1 VSDETPSVKIDEQPV
16 KVRVE
21 ESPARLVKTDD
32 HLSKAPDTTSEENLH
47 SKSQRKVNLIW
58 EYSQASIALM
68 TVFTTCLGVFI
79 GRVWVGS
86 VVPFPAEWWTI
97 VGLVIGFYFG
107 RTNHQRVGGVQSGR

>member
-1 VSDETPSVKIDEQPV
+1 MEATPKVKIDEQPV
-16 KVRVE
+16 KVMME
-21 ESPARLVKTDD
+21 ESPGRLVDAD
-32 HLSKAPDTTSEENLH
+32 SHLSKAPDTTAEENLH

-58 EYSQASIALM
+58 EYSQALIALM
-68 TVFTTCLGVFI
+68 TVFTTCLGIFI

-86 VVPFPAEWWTI
+86 TTPFPAEWWTI

>member
-1 VSDETPSVKIDEQPV
+1 VEDETPSVRIDEQPV
-16 KVRVE
+16 KVQME
-21 ESPARLVKTDD
+21 DSANRLVKTED

-58 EYSQASIALM
+58 EYSQAGIALM

-79 GRVWVGS
+79 GRIWVGS
-86 VVPFPAEWWTI
+86 MTPFPAEWWTI